1 MSIKG
6 YELMRLAK
14 ENPEKYEG
22 KRYKVVKGI
31 VLNKNGGCFYYEV
44 VVYNGEIVIAANKNH
59 SALIDSS
66 TELEEI
72 KQPVT
77 PQEAA
82 KSFSE
87 GKTIRCEYIDS
98 VIMFKKDT
106 PSRSFTPDY
115 YMKLMLEGTWY
126 IEE

>member
-82 KSFSE
+82 KAYLSE
-87 GKTIRCEYIDS
+87 DKSVYVKMKNGKEIYLIND
-98 VIMFKKDT
+98 
-106 PSRSFTPDY
+106 DY
-115 YMKLMLEGTWY
+115 MVYLADGEWY
-126 IEE
+126 IED